1 MPGFYDT
8 WVARDICGTPLDG
21 RWPYVTDRL
30 SQQAVRD
37 LKPFPVS
44 SCWNGAVVFN
54 SRPFLYGANLSD
66 FTSTSP
72 ELLRRGWR
80 RIDDGRL
87 SSHICCAILTYQPW
101 TISRS
106 FPLLSRCLSASDRR
120 KSRRAITPKP
130 SCSHTTFIVFTT
142 RSRADQGY
150 SSTQLSKSHT
160 RKSGS
165 TGIMSFFAV
174 PLSSGGLVSRMRW

>member
-1 MPGFYDT
+1 
-8 WVARDICGTPLDG
+8 LDG

-54 SRPFLYGANLSD
+54 SRPFLYEANLSD
-66 FTSTSP
+66 LTSTSP

-80 RIDDGRL
+80 RIDDGRP
-87 SSHICCAILTYQPW
+87 SFNICCAVLTYQLR
-101 TISRS
+101 TNFRS
-106 FPLLSRCLSASDRR
+106 LPLLSRYLFASDRQI
-120 KSRRAITPKP
+120 SRPAITPKP
-130 SCSHTTFIVFTT
+130 FCSHTTFIVFTP

-150 SSTQLSKSHT
+150 SSTQLSKLHT

>member
-1 MPGFYDT
+1 MPDFYDT

-44 SCWNGAVVFN
+44 SCWNGVVVFD

-66 FTSTSP
+66 FTSASP

-80 RIDDGRL
+80 RIDDGRP
-87 SSHICCAILTYQPW
+87 SSNICRAVLTYQPR
-101 TISRS
+101 TNFLSL
-106 FPLLSRCLSASDRR
+106 PLLSRYLSASDRQR
-120 KSRRAITPKP
+120 SRRAITPKP
-130 SCSHTTFIVFTT
+130 SCPHTTFIGSTP

-160 RKSGS
+160 KKSGS
-165 TGIMSFFAV
+165 TGQRH
-174 PLSSGGLVSRMRW
+174 SSPSHYQVVD